1 MNDRL
6 EKLNDIKIENMVW
19 LVYIGIIILSYYAN
33 SKEKKYL
40 LYNDQ
45 KAKKEYQDL
54 LIIIFSILM
63 EKHLKKTVNMSGT
76 IYLMIF

>member
-33 SKEKKYL
+33 SKEKNIYYIMIKK
-40 LYNDQ
+40 Q
-45 KAKKEYQDL
+45 KKNIK
-54 LIIIFSILM
+54 
-63 EKHLKKTVNMSGT
+63 
-76 IYLMIF
+76 IY

>member
-40 LYNDQ
+40 LY
-45 KAKKEYQDL
+45 
-54 LIIIFSILM
+54 
-63 EKHLKKTVNMSGT
+63 KH
-76 IYLMIF
+76 I